1 MSGSTLPAFKFV
13 LLAALVA
20 PQLCAATVLRPLPN
34 LALRFES
41 GANGTEDKPVSSL
54 LPTPIA
60 SAMGTLTSSD
70 DHGNDGAS
78 ATTESSSP
86 TASTTH
92 NGDDSPTSTFSS
104 TPTAAAGF
112 TAIVVNMSS
121 SALTFTGDWVDAP
134 ANSSA
139 VCGGGTAKSVSGSA
153 GVSGVKYT
161 FTGTKIYLQ
170 STSHDAHYTITLDG
184 DVAEFEAHDDSG
196 HDTRALHLRA
206 SNKDT
211 SDDPAGHDANDDN
224 GGHNVNDDNGGSGS
238 IGNGT
243 CAYRYVRT
251 GLADG
256 SHTLEINVLG
266 RNSNSTDMD
275 VGDDNPGAGN
285 KEEWSFVLQSFVVIQ
300 NASTATSGSA
310 NSSSTT
316 NGNSNANTTGSAC
329 SVKGGTG
336 MVAALAAA
344 GVWMLP

>member
-41 GANGTEDKPVSSL
+41 GANEH
-54 LPTPIA
+54 
-60 SAMGTLTSSD
+60 AMGTKTSSD

-78 ATTESSSP
+78 TTTESFSP

-92 NGDDSPTSTFSS
+92 NGDDSPTSTFTS

-161 FTGTKIYLQ
+161 FTGTEIYVQ
-170 STSHDAHYTITLDG
+170 STSHNASYTITLDG
-184 DVAEFEAHDDSG
+184 DVTEFEAHDDSG
-196 HDTRALHLRA
+196 HDTRALHLRT

-224 GGHNVNDDNGGSGS
+224 GRHDVNDDNGGSGS
-238 IGNGT
+238 RGNGT

-266 RNSNSTDMD
+266 RSTDTD
-275 VGDDNPGAGN
+275 VGDDNPGAGD

-300 NASTATSGSA
+300 NASTAASGSA
-310 NSSSTT
+310 NGSSTT
-316 NGNSNANTTGSAC
+316 NGNSNANTTGGASG
-329 SVKGGTG
+329 VKVGTG

-344 GVWMLP
+344 GVWILL